1 MLHNFYTFDYQVCC
15 VRIVESKTHMTYSN
29 NSTLKF
35 TFFQDNRCD
44 TIDYIPGVEAIEPR
58 DLMSYLQATDI
69 TTVLHRIIDK
79 AFADVK
85 RADFVICNTVQELE
99 QETLTALNQKQPVY
113 AIGPILANDFAKTKI
128 AMSLW
133 SESDC
138 SQWLNTKANGS
149 VLYVSFGSYAHV
161 SKHDIVEIAHGLLLS
176 GVNFVWVLR
185 PDIVSSD
192 DTDILPEGFIESARH
207 KGLVVPWCHQIAVL
221 SHPAIGGFLTHCGWN
236 SIMESIWCGIPLICF
251 PILTDQFTNRK
262 LVVHDWKLGINLCD
276 EKTISREKV
285 SANIASLMSG
295 EILNIKL
302 MNKMKKVRKTLENA
316 TDGSSNKNFE
326 DFISAVKV
334 NIVSR

>member
-1 MLHNFYTFDYQVCC
+1 
-15 VRIVESKTHMTYSN
+15 
-29 NSTLKF
+29 
-35 TFFQDNRCD
+35 
-44 TIDYIPGVEAIEPR
+44 
-58 DLMSYLQATDI
+58 MSYLQATDI

-85 RADFVICNTVQELE
+85 KADFVICNTVQELE
-99 QETLTALNQKQPVY
+99 QDTLSALNQKQPVY

-192 DTDILPEGFIESARH
+192 DTDILPEGFEESARH

-262 LVVHDWKLGINLCD
+262 LVVHDWKLGINLCN
-276 EKTISREKV
+276 EKTISREQV
-285 SANIASLMSG
+285 SKNIAGLMCD
-295 EILNIKL
+295 EILNNKL
-302 MNKMKKVRKTLENA
+302 MNEMKKVRRTLENA
-316 TDGSSNKNFE
+316 TDGSSDKNFE
-326 DFISAVKV
+326 DFINAVKV

>member
-1 MLHNFYTFDYQVCC
+1 
-15 VRIVESKTHMTYSN
+15 
-29 NSTLKF
+29 
-35 TFFQDNRCD
+35 
-44 TIDYIPGVEAIEPR
+44 
-58 DLMSYLQATDI
+58 MSYLQATDI

-85 RADFVICNTVQELE
+85 KADFVICNTVQELE
-99 QETLTALNQKQPVY
+99 QDTLSALNQKQPVY

-192 DTDILPEGFIESARH
+192 DTDILPEGFEESARH
-207 KGLVVPWCHQIAVL
+207 KGLIVPWCHQIAVL

-262 LVVHDWKLGINLCD
+262 LVVHDWKLGINLCN
-276 EKTISREKV
+276 EKTISREQV
-285 SANIASLMSG
+285 SKNIAGLMCD
-295 EILNIKL
+295 EILNNKL
-302 MNKMKKVRKTLENA
+302 MNEMKKVRRTLENA
-316 TDGSSNKNFE
+316 ADGSSDKNLE
-326 DFISAVKV
+326 DFINAVKV
-334 NIVSR
+334 NIISR

>member
-1 MLHNFYTFDYQVCC
+1 
-15 VRIVESKTHMTYSN
+15 
-29 NSTLKF
+29 
-35 TFFQDNRCD
+35 
-44 TIDYIPGVEAIEPR
+44 
-58 DLMSYLQATDI
+58 MSYLQATDI

-99 QETLTALNQKQPVY
+99 QDTLNALNQKQPVY
-113 AIGPILANDFAKTKI
+113 AIGPILANDSAKTKI

-138 SQWLNTKANGS
+138 SQWLNTKATGS

-176 GVNFVWVLR
+176 GVSFVWVLR

-192 DTDILPEGFIESARH
+192 DTDILPEGFEESARN

-276 EKTISREKV
+276 EKTISREQV
-285 SANIASLMSG
+285 SENIARLMSG
-295 EILNIKL
+295 EILNNKL
-302 MNKMKKVRKTLENA
+302 MKEMKKVRKTLENA
-316 TDGSSNKNFE
+316 TDGSSDKNFE
-326 DFISAVKV
+326 EFISAVKV
-334 NIVSR
+334 NMVSR

>member
-1 MLHNFYTFDYQVCC
+1 
-15 VRIVESKTHMTYSN
+15 
-29 NSTLKF
+29 
-35 TFFQDNRCD
+35 
-44 TIDYIPGVEAIEPR
+44 
-58 DLMSYLQATDI
+58 MSYLQATDI

-85 RADFVICNTVQELE
+85 KADFVICNTVQELE
-99 QETLTALNQKQPVY
+99 QDTLSALNQKQPVY

-192 DTDILPEGFIESARH
+192 DTDILPEGFEESARH

-262 LVVHDWKLGINLCD
+262 LVVHDWKLGINLCN
-276 EKTISREKV
+276 EKTISREQV
-285 SANIASLMSG
+285 SKNIAGLMCD
-295 EILNIKL
+295 EILNNKL
-302 MNKMKKVRKTLENA
+302 MNEMKKVRRTLENA
-316 TDGSSNKNFE
+316 ADGSSDKNLE
-326 DFISAVKV
+326 DFINAVKV
-334 NIVSR
+334 NIISR